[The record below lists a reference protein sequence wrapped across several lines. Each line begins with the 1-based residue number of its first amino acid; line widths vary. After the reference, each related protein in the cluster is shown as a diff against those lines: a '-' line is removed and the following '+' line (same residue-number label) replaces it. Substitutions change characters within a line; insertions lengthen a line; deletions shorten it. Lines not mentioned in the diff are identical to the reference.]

1 MYYIKSNSKND
12 SYLNQPNAMKD
23 FPERNESGPAPSLDA
38 DILRGRQSVR
48 ATFRLPPAVIELLSL
63 AASQLGIKQKSLFDQ
78 LIEDRQVLTQVAALM
93 ADTFQPSEAQRQQK
107 TYVVSRNALLSLEH
121 VAKTLD
127 MPRDLLVEISIS
139 RLLPVISSEQEKL
152 AKRKVVLAEIEEYFD
167 QGQGVLQRA
176 EEMLGTDDA
185 VVRLLAQAVAQGGR
199 VADEL
204 RGVVAKGRAMER
216 YQ

>member
-1 MYYIKSNSKND
+1 
-12 SYLNQPNAMKD
+12 MKD
-23 FPERNESGPAPSLDA
+23 FTESNNNDPAPSLDA
-38 DILRGRQSVR
+38 EILRGRQSVR

-78 LIEDRQVLTQVAALM
+78 LIEDRQVLAQVAALM
-93 ADTFQPSEAQRQQK
+93 ADTFQSNEAQPQRQQK
-107 TYVVSRNALLSLEH
+107 TYVVSRSALLSLEH

-152 AKRKVVLAEIEEYFD
+152 AKRKVVLAEIEEHLG

-185 VVRLLAQAVAQGGR
+185 AVRLLAQAVAQCGR
-199 VADEL
+199 VAEEL